1 MNIFRNKSERTMVP
15 EKIGLFE
22 KVSFEQYY
30 ADWVKLFGNEAADE
44 EIVFGIYEDI
54 KLPVR
59 STEKS
64 AGYDFFAPF
73 GFTLEK
79 GSNIVIPTGIRV
91 YLDDDAYLALHP
103 RSGMGFKARLMLANT
118 TGIIDADYW
127 LSDNEGHIMA
137 KICYDGIEPA
147 CTINMDRD
155 SNTSGIMFNTQR
167 PKDNIFYKPLVILQG
182 DRFVQGILNTYG
194 ITDDDVATGIRNG
207 GEGSTGN

>member
-1 MNIFRNKSERTMVP
+1 MCILKHKSERNMTP
-15 EKIGLFE
+15 ERIGLFE

-30 ADWVKLFGNEAADE
+30 EDWVKLFGKDVVDE
-44 EIVFGIYEDI
+44 EIVFGIYEEI

-79 GSNIVIPTGIRV
+79 GANIVIPTGIRV

-103 RSGMGFKARLMLANT
+103 RSGLGFKFRTMLANT

-127 LSDNEGHIMA
+127 MSDNEGHIMA

-147 CTINMDRD
+147 ASIELERELY
-155 SNTSGIMFNTQR
+155 SKGIMFNAKR
-167 PKDNIFYKPLVILQG
+167 PTDVEDKNFVVAQG
-182 DRFVQGILNTYG
+182 DRFIQGILNTYG
-194 ITDDDVATGIRNG
+194 ITDDDIATGKRNG